1 MEIQLWR
8 ELLAPYQLAVEE
20 LEVKFNHIIYENRLK
35 GSYSPIERV
44 EGRVKKIASILD
56 KMQKKDI
63 NINELEEKI
72 EDIAGIRI
80 ICQFVEDIYRIVEM
94 IEGRNDMKILK
105 KKDYIEVP
113 KNSGY
118 RSYHLIVE
126 YEVNTLNGIKKLPVE
141 IQIRTLAMNF
151 WATVEHSLHYK
162 YRHSIP
168 ERVQDKLI
176 NASNAIVVLDQ
187 EMSAVR
193 DEIMDAHN
201 SFRIKANLV
210 SDILHNLQNLYR
222 VGNRREV
229 QKIQEEFYKVYEQDD
244 IEQLMHFGRQ
254 LDMIAEGHGA
264 QSLQ

>member
-126 YEVNTLNGIKKLPVE
+126 YEVNT
-141 IQIRTLAMNF
+141 
-151 WATVEHSLHYK
+151 
-162 YRHSIP
+162 
-168 ERVQDKLI
+168 
-176 NASNAIVVLDQ
+176 
-187 EMSAVR
+187 
-193 DEIMDAHN
+193 
-201 SFRIKANLV
+201 
-210 SDILHNLQNLYR
+210 
-222 VGNRREV
+222 
-229 QKIQEEFYKVYEQDD
+229 
-244 IEQLMHFGRQ
+244 
-254 LDMIAEGHGA
+254 
-264 QSLQ
+264 

>member
-94 IEGRNDMKILK
+94 IDRK
-105 KKDYIEVP
+105 
-113 KNSGY
+113 S
-118 RSYHLIVE
+118 
-126 YEVNTLNGIKKLPVE
+126 
-141 IQIRTLAMNF
+141 
-151 WATVEHSLHYK
+151 
-162 YRHSIP
+162 
-168 ERVQDKLI
+168 
-176 NASNAIVVLDQ
+176 VV
-187 EMSAVR
+187 
-193 DEIMDAHN
+193 
-201 SFRIKANLV
+201 
-210 SDILHNLQNLYR
+210 
-222 VGNRREV
+222 
-229 QKIQEEFYKVYEQDD
+229 
-244 IEQLMHFGRQ
+244 
-254 LDMIAEGHGA
+254 
-264 QSLQ
+264 

>member
-1 MEIQLWR
+1 M
-8 ELLAPYQLAVEE
+8 
-20 LEVKFNHIIYENRLK
+20 
-35 GSYSPIERV
+35 
-44 EGRVKKIASILD
+44 
-56 KMQKKDI
+56 
-63 NINELEEKI
+63 
-72 EDIAGIRI
+72 
-80 ICQFVEDIYRIVEM
+80 
-94 IEGRNDMKILK
+94 
-105 KKDYIEVP
+105 
-113 KNSGY
+113 
-118 RSYHLIVE
+118 IVE

-193 DEIMDAHN
+193 DEIMDAQN